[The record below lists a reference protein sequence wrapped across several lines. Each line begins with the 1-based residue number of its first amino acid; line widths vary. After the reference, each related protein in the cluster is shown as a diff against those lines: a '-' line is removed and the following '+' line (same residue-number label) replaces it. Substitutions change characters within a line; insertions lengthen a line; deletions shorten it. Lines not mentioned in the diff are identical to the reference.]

1 MAKNQMPAVQGLAA
15 VKYFP
20 SFSRI
25 TGRKEE
31 QINTAEIETID
42 QLLDYLWETYGEA
55 VGFLLDEWG
64 SLKSTARI
72 LINDLPLEDAIDQ
85 RIKQGDLI
93 TILPS
98 NPKVYFEAYGCSASL
113 ADAEMTIGQ
122 LLMDGFELAKSPE
135 EADVNIIVTCTVKS
149 ATANHMVSRIER
161 LSGTNIPLVVAGC
174 MPKTE
179 MASIEKISPKASML
193 GPNSIEKSVEVVRAA
208 IAGKKLVIINDSQ
221 RPKLQ
226 LPKFRINPIV
236 EILEIASGCLS
247 ACTFCQVKIA
257 KGRLKSYPIDQIIDE
272 ANRAVRE
279 GCKEIWLTS
288 TDNGCYGMDMRT
300 NLAQLINSVSNIEG
314 NFWIR
319 VGMMNPIHLRRITN
333 ALLRSY
339 SNSKVFKFLHI
350 PVQSGSETILKAM
363 KRGHTVKDFEV
374 LANNFRNAFP
384 FSSLST
390 DVIVG
395 YPGESASDFEE
406 TLSLIERVQPE
417 VVNISKFG
425 ARAGTEASKLTQLP
439 TNVVSTRTKEL
450 VNHVKSTGQGRNERW
465 LGWEGEIIVDEKG
478 TKQGTWV
485 GRNVAYRPVV
495 VASEQKLLGKTI
507 AICVNAVTST
517 YLLGNIVGRAA

>member
-1 MAKNQMPAVQGLAA
+1 MLVAQGLAT
-15 VKYFP
+15 VRYP
-20 SFSRI
+20 QSFGRI
-25 TGRKEE
+25 TGRQEE
-31 QINTAEIETID
+31 QINTAEIETIE
-42 QLLDYLWETYGEA
+42 QLLDYLWETYGGA
-55 VGFLLDEWG
+55 VGFLLDEQG
-64 SLKSTARI
+64 SLRSTARI
-72 LINDLPLEDAIDQ
+72 LINGSPVVNALDQ
-85 RIKQGDLI
+85 RIRQQDVI

-98 NPKVYFEAYGCSASL
+98 NPKVYFETYGCSASL

-122 LLMDGFELAKSPE
+122 LLMNGFEIAKSPE

-149 ATANHMVSRIER
+149 ATANHMISRIGK
-161 LSGTNIPLVVAGC
+161 LSSTNLPLVVTGC

-179 MASIEKISPKASML
+179 MTVIEKINPKASML
-193 GPNSIEKSVEVVRAA
+193 GPNSIENSVEVVRSA

-257 KGRLKSYPIDQIIDE
+257 KGRLRSYPIDQIADE
-272 ANRAVRE
+272 TNRAVRE

-288 TDNGCYGMDMRT
+288 TDNGCYGKDMRT
-300 NLAQLINSVSNIEG
+300 NLAELINSVSNVEG
-314 NFWIR
+314 NFWVR
-319 VGMMNPIHLRRITN
+319 VGMMNPIHLRRITS
-333 ALLRSY
+333 ALLKSY
-339 SNSKVFKFLHI
+339 SSSKVFKFLHI

-390 DVIVG
+390 DIIVG
-395 YPGESASDFEE
+395 YPDESSGDFGES
-406 TLSLIERVQPE
+406 LSLIERVQPD

-425 ARAGTEASKLTQLP
+425 ARAGTEAAKLKQLP

-450 VNHVKSTGQGRNERW
+450 VDLVKSAGRIRNERW

-485 GRNVAYRPVV
+485 GRNAAYRPVV
-495 VASEQKLLGKTI
+495 VANEQKLFGKTVEVRI
-507 AICVNAVTST
+507 NNITNT
-517 YLLGNIVGRAA
+517 YLLGNMVGRVA